1 MRYIVTIKLLENLK
15 HNPKD
20 KKTGQCP
27 IHKKE
32 HTCTDCTGEHHS
44 FLISGNSIEDVRKK
58 VETKFYITRI
68 EEVDE
73 K

>member
-1 MRYIVTIKLLENLK
+1 MRYIVTVKLLENLK

-20 KKTGQCP
+20 KKMGQCP
-27 IHKKE
+27 VHKKN
-32 HTCTDCTGEHHS
+32 HVCTDATGAHHS
-44 FLISGNSIEDVRKK
+44 FLISGKSIEDVRKK